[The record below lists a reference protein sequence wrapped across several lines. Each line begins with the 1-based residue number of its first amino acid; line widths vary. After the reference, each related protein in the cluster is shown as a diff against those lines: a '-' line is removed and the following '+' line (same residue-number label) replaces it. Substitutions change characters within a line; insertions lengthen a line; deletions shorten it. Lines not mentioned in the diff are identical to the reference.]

1 MSVRKFFQ
9 WTSHNCLKFFKNW
22 STSIHNRRQRKKYT
36 SYGSAVSL
44 SNYGYRG
51 SISTEITVLEDINPC
66 LCCQN
71 NNNEVNENRLNEC
84 LEKRKC
90 SF

>member
-9 WTSHNCLKFFKNW
+9 WTSHNCLKVFKNW
-22 STSIHNRRQRKKYT
+22 STSIQNRRQRKKYT
-36 SYGSAVSL
+36 SYGSAISL

-51 SISTEITVLEDINPC
+51 SISTEVTILEDLH
-66 LCCQN
+66 LCSCQA

-84 LEKRKC
+84 IEQRGDY
-90 SF
+90 